1 MKPVKFANFLLLFL
15 TIVLLGACANSG
27 STLPNTAPQGR
38 IQACK
43 SGDTE
48 VASEADCLQDD
59 AACYALDNGRFCTG
73 ERGNVCPAG
82 SSPIAAGSA
91 CPAGGNCIRISDS
104 LECMITVGG

>member
-1 MKPVKFANFLLLFL
+1 MKLSLPANSLPILISAILLS
-15 TIVLLGACANSG
+15 ACADSG
-27 STLPNTAPQGR
+27 STRPDTTVQGR
-38 IQACK
+38 IQVCR

-48 VASEADCLQDD
+48 VASEAECLQDD